1 MPHEASAPGTLEGQR
16 GSRPYLPGIAAI
28 LRVAVRQLQASGWAY
43 HEWDTAAGDYV
54 CRVSHNLT
62 VTPRQP
68 RTNGGAVEGG
78 DANGAVTNFVV
89 NGGGIEGHVHIG
101 FAAGWRRVEDR
112 WRRVL
117 QQTAASIEA
126 LLEASSEVSR
136 MEELTNRIYER
147 QAELI
152 SRKIIERAEGLL
164 GDPGC
169 ADWSDA
175 LHRHVKGV
183 LKFQPLPEI
192 LSQQL
197 QEVEQRLE
205 ARDVIAAAKSAL
217 RAREGLTEEQAYR
230 YLREESRNSRE
241 PLTEVARRVL
251 GQDAQQWPGERESSS
266 AA

>member
-1 MPHEASAPGTLEGQR
+1 MPHEASVTAQLDGNG

-28 LRVAVRQLQASGWAY
+28 LRVAVRQIQASGWAY
-43 HEWDTAAGDYV
+43 HEWDAAAGEYV
-54 CRVSHNLT
+54 CRASHNLT
-62 VTPRQP
+62 VAVRPAQTGAAE
-68 RTNGGAVEGG
+68 NGDLAG
-78 DANGAVTNFVV
+78 GAVTNFAV
-89 NGGGIEGHVHIG
+89 NGGGIEGYVHVSY
-101 FAAGWRRVEDR
+101 AAGRRRVEDR

-126 LLEASSEVSR
+126 LLEASSEASR
-136 MEELTNRIYER
+136 MEALTNRIYER

-169 ADWSDA
+169 DDWSDA

-217 RAREGLTEEQAYR
+217 RARDGLTEEQAYR

-251 GQDAQQWPGERESSS
+251 GGDAPHRLAQSESSS